1 MSINSKQMI
10 KCPGCSNVSE
20 VNVWSLITVE
30 DSLDL
35 KEELL
40 KGNINIFKCPEC
52 SKKALIP
59 TPLLYHDKEK
69 KLLISFTPCN
79 SDAEKQK
86 LFLEIKK
93 TSKESNELE
102 NFKDYNLR
110 FVTSYDEI
118 LEKILIFDNGLQ
130 DKVCEVLK
138 VLILMQEPEKADER
152 IAVFGKKENEELEFL
167 IRDNKEGMFYTS
179 KIPLSSYET
188 VKEQLRQSGVKYKSF
203 DWEIIDNNYGASLLR
218 GVNNFL

>member
-10 KCPGCSNVSE
+10 KCPACSNVCE
-20 VNVWSLITVE
+20 VNVWSSITVE
-30 DSLDL
+30 DSQDL

-59 TPLLYHDKEK
+59 TPLLYHDSEK
-69 KLLISFTPCN
+69 KLLISFTPC
-79 SDAEKQK
+79 SDDNEKQT
-86 LFLEIKK
+86 LFSEIVK

-102 NFKDYNLR
+102 SFKDYNLR

-118 LEKILIFDNGLQ
+118 LEKILLFDNGLH

-138 VLILMQEPEKADER
+138 VLILMQEPEKAEDR
-152 IAVFGKKENEELEFL
+152 VVVFGKMEKDELEFL
-167 IRDNKEGMFYTS
+167 VRDNKEGMFYTS
-179 KIPLSSYET
+179 RIPMESYNKI
-188 VKEQLRQSGVKYKSF
+188 KEQLRQSGVKYKSF
-203 DWEIIDNNYGASLLR
+203 NWEIIDKNYGAGLLR
-218 GVNNFL
+218 GINNIL